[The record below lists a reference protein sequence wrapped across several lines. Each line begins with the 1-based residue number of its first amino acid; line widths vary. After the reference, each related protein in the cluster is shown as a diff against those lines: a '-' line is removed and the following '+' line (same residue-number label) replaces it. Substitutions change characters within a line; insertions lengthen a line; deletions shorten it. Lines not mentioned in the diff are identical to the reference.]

1 MPSVNINPIES
12 KPSYMS
18 IQLDYNRAN
27 EIATVAC
34 YMGNRLTMAVTTL
47 MAKKYYPNDKALTY
61 RIDGQDVCQTLVSEI
76 HG

>member
-1 MPSVNINPIES
+1 
-12 KPSYMS
+12 MS

-34 YMGNRLTMAVTTL
+34 YMGNKTLRIVNRLTMAVTTL

-61 RIDGQDVCQTLVSEI
+61 RIDGQGVCQTLVSEI